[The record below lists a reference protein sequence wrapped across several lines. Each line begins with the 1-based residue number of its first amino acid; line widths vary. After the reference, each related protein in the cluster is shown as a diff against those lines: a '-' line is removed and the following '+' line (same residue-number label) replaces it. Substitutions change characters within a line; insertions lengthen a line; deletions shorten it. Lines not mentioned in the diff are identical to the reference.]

1 MKILRQSQSSI
12 RKSVLNHRAFSLS
25 AHQQQIILHPIL
37 SSSPKQYAVTLDDR
51 FMPEGIF
58 TSWMTARIA
67 LLAMAMLVLAVA
79 QFSWKTSSFE
89 LSHDQENRESHNRK
103 VSFKWW
109 SYVCKFIGRSWINL
123 QQLFGETSESNEMET
138 QATADHHSVS
148 NKKHSKGNSAWKIC
162 TLERKEI
169 LNDRFIFCK
178 FKTSDANLLEFG
190 RKVILCTVDDS
201 GRPIKEEFFPSLFPL
216 DDKHFGVVSRIAK
229 LSKVDNT
236 SQLICTIANGDELAF
251 RPGQNGVDNKS
262 KQNPIRSLTII
273 AAGSG
278 IIPIL
283 NLLKKTLGNSD
294 FNIERCEL
302 LWINDSKEDFIFN
315 NEVEKLEMGFGDRFL
330 CARVLDVAIGAK
342 DSILNQK
349 VRESLP
355 LAEEG
360 RVAIVAA
367 PSIVTKKFKPALD
380 SLAYS
385 AEDIITIHA

>member
-1 MKILRQSQSSI
+1 M
-12 RKSVLNHRAFSLS
+12 
-25 AHQQQIILHPIL
+25 
-37 SSSPKQYAVTLDDR
+37 
-51 FMPEGIF
+51 
-58 TSWMTARIA
+58 
-67 LLAMAMLVLAVA
+67 
-79 QFSWKTSSFE
+79 
-89 LSHDQENRESHNRK
+89 
-103 VSFKWW
+103 
-109 SYVCKFIGRSWINL
+109 
-123 QQLFGETSESNEMET
+123 
-138 QATADHHSVS
+138 
-148 NKKHSKGNSAWKIC
+148 
-162 TLERKEI
+162 
-169 LNDRFIFCK
+169 
-178 FKTSDANLLEFG
+178 
-190 RKVILCTVDDS
+190 CTVDDS

-216 DDKHFGVVSRIAK
+216 DNKHFGVVSRIAK
-229 LSKVDNT
+229 LSKGDNT
-236 SQLICTIANGDELAF
+236 SQLIFTIANGDELAF
-251 RPGQNGVDNKS
+251 RPGQNEMDNKS

-315 NEVEKLEMGFGDRFL
+315 NEVERLEMEFGDRFL

-367 PSIVTKKFKPALD
+367 PSIVTKKFIPALD